1 MDDHRHL
8 ERNDEHET
16 KGLVN
21 EEGGEPHRSGHE
33 RLHEM
38 KHISKLISDVR
49 EPISS
54 QPVLKMFHIGS
65 HFFP

>member
-49 EPISS
+49 DHISY
-54 QPVLKMFHIGS
+54 KY
-65 HFFP
+65 